1 MSFYTSSIQTQIIDP
16 RLDQSNKRA
25 EFRFN
30 EDTTYLS
37 NLRLANIGITATNAE
52 YNYGA
57 GIYECIKS
65 IRLLDGNTELTS
77 TPALE
82 FPRLMAFKNYQKENS
97 SNRSINHFLNGSGM
111 GYEVQGLNSNETG
124 SESSKVLQ
132 HTFAPL
138 QYNTTL
144 ATTKRGWLDLKTALP
159 MLDSVL
165 FLDTSIFK
173 NLRVVIEYNNA
184 VGTSQNTTA
193 PILIGD
199 AMKNEAVR
207 NNMKSQFKGAEFIEV
222 EHDRFNVDAMTPSP
236 TAGTPNPVQSLTQQ
250 FKGFDNKVL
259 TRLLVCKQGNA
270 PTIDSL
276 SPSLKNL
283 GSILGFK
290 EKMNIRING
299 RTILVGDGLD
309 TPNKSLASIVDT
321 FGDCNSFLNQQD
333 LSVQQDDESMLSLE
347 LIDVLGEQDYKGFLI
362 DEKVEQAECIF
373 SRTGEYEAPPLVQND
388 TTSNMP
394 LVLHFF
400 GEVRKVIQVNSDGTY
415 LISYA

>member
-1 MSFYTSSIQTQIIDP
+1 MSFYTSSIQTQLLDP

-37 NLRLANIGITATNAE
+37 NLRLVNVGITATAAP

-82 FPRLMAFKNYQKENS
+82 FGRYMAFKNYQKENS

-111 GYEVQGLNSNETG
+111 GYEVQGLNDNTAP
-124 SESSKVLQ
+124 SSKFLKN
-132 HTFAPL
+132 TFIPL
-138 QYNTTL
+138 SYDNTL

-159 MLDSVL
+159 MLESVL
-165 FLDTSIFK
+165 MLDTGIFK
-173 NLRVVIEYNNA
+173 NLRLVIEYNSA
-184 VGTSQNTTA
+184 VGTAQNTTA
-193 PILIGD
+193 PLLIGD

-207 NNMKSQFKGAEFIEV
+207 SSMKSQFKGAEFIEV
-222 EHDRFNVDAMTPSP
+222 EHDRFNVDVMTPSP

-259 TRLLVCKQGNA
+259 TRLLVCKQPNA
-270 PTIDSL
+270 PTTDAL
-276 SPSLKNL
+276 LPSLKKL
-283 GSILGFK
+283 GSILGLN

-299 RTILVGDGLD
+299 RTMLVGDGLD
-309 TPNKSLASIVDT
+309 TPNKSLASVVDT

-333 LSVQQDDESMLSLE
+333 FSLDQNNQSLISVE

-362 DEKVEQAECIF
+362 DERVEQAECIF
-373 SRTGEYEAPPLVQND
+373 SRTGEYEALPIVQND
-388 TTSNMP
+388 TISNMP

-400 GEVRKVIQVNSDGTY
+400 GEIRKVIQVNPDGTY